1 MDKRLEGKRI
11 AIVEDSITNMAV
23 FFTALRKQGAE
34 VIQENWNTDAV
45 NALKKYLPIDLIL
58 MDIMLRN
65 GISGYDIFDQLQKL
79 PEFQNIPVVAISSL
93 DPATEI
99 PKAQAKGFVGFI
111 SKPINVR
118 HFPDQLAACLEGE
131 KVWVTGR

>member
-1 MDKRLEGKRI
+1 MSEKLRGKRI
-11 AIVEDSITNMAV
+11 AIVEDNITNMAV
-23 FFTALRKQGAE
+23 FFTALRRYGAE

-45 NALKKYLPIDLIL
+45 NVLTKYLPIDLIL

-65 GISGYDIFDQLQKL
+65 GISGYDIFDQLQEI
-79 PEFQNIPVVAISSL
+79 PEFQGIPVIAISSL

-99 PKAQAKGFVGFI
+99 PKLQEKGFAGFI
-111 SKPINVR
+111 SKPISIR
-118 HFPDQLAACLEGE
+118 HFPDQLAACLDGE

>member
-1 MDKRLEGKRI
+1 MNSLLEGKRI
-11 AIVEDSITNMAV
+11 AIVEDDVTNMAV
-23 FFTALRKQGAE
+23 FFTALKKQGAQ

-45 NALKKYLPIDLIL
+45 AVLEKSLPIDLIL

-65 GISGYDIFDQLQKL
+65 GLSGYELFDQLQEL
-79 PEFQNIPVVAISSL
+79 PSFQTIPVVAISSL

-99 PKAQAKGFVGFI
+99 PKLQTKGFAGFI

-118 HFPDQLAACLEGE
+118 LFPEQLVSCLNGE
-131 KVWVTGR
+131 KIWITSR